1 MTFEPENIASFEHIF
16 AESSGYIRAFPGCH
30 RLELLRDL
38 NNPAVYFTLSI
49 WESEAHLEAY
59 RNSEF
64 FKKVW
69 AQTKML
75 FARKAQAWSL
85 QSHNGS

>member
-1 MTFEPENIASFEHIF
+1 MTFEPENIASFERIF
-16 AESSGYIRAFPGCH
+16 EESSEQIRAFPGCR

-38 NNPAVYFTLSI
+38 NNPAVFFTLSI

-59 RNSEF
+59 RSSAF

-69 AQTKML
+69 AQTKTL
-75 FARKAQAWSL
+75 FASRAQAWSL
-85 QSHNGS
+85 VNQGRS